1 MDTPSSNAGRDREP
15 DPEGD
20 RRRIDELE
28 ERLKKARGP
37 AKDEPRLDLRVS
49 HRQTGVAYRVMVD
62 MIAGLLVGG
71 FLGYGLDRWMG
82 WAPYSLVVGLLLGFA
97 AGVNNAW
104 RAIRAYSEEAA
115 KGNGNSLP

>member
-115 KGNGNSLP
+115 RGNGNSLP

>member
-20 RRRIDELE
+20 RRRIDELD

-104 RAIRAYSEEAA
+104 RAIRAYSDEAA
-115 KGNGNSLP
+115 RGNGNSLP

>member
-1 MDTPSSNAGRDREP
+1 METPSSNAGRDREP

-20 RRRIDELE
+20 RRRIDELD

-115 KGNGNSLP
+115 RGNGNSLP

>member
-20 RRRIDELE
+20 RRRIDELD

-115 KGNGNSLP
+115 RGNGNSLP